1 MMFHPSLDRKHVV
14 LGACIDLEIIPR
26 PSTCED
32 QTGGVVWP
40 VNYIMARFIKDIPIL
55 LHGKRVIELGA
66 GTGVLAIA
74 AAASG
79 AEVTATDLPDFTS
92 TLQANVERNAPL
104 LASAAAANGF
114 GSVRVL
120 GHRWGEGI
128 AELGGPFDV
137 VLCCELLYWGGWS
150 LLADDTRAPL
160 LRSLS
165 NLTRAGPA
173 LEPGDS
179 DGTASAAGLEP
190 SARLAAVDAGVVLMG
205 FAVRNAARE
214 REFFAAAAEEFAVRY
229 CHCPFGSEGAG
240 SERSARAGWIHGAE
254 GSIPA
259 LEDTLPED
267 LEDGD
272 VIVAVMS
279 RRIRAH

>member
-1 MMFHPSLDRKHVV
+1 MMFHPSLERVHVV

-40 VNYIMARFIKDIPIL
+40 VNNIMARVIKDLPVL

-66 GTGVLAIA
+66 GTGVLSIA

-92 TLQANVERNAPL
+92 TLQSNVDRNAPL
-104 LASAAAANGF
+104 LAAAAATNGC
-114 GSVRVL
+114 GSVRVM
-120 GHRWGEGI
+120 GHRWGEAI
-128 AELGGPFDV
+128 ADLGGPFDV

-160 LRSLS
+160 LLSLS

-173 LEPGDS
+173 RASGGSDPSGSAVLEPCARG
-179 DGTASAAGLEP
+179 AAGG
-190 SARLAAVDAGVVLMG
+190 AGMVLMG

-214 REFFAAAAEEFAVRY
+214 REFFAAAAEAFAVRY

-254 GSIPA
+254 GPLPA